1 MLRNTSV
8 ATIAAPEFVN
18 LAEDAL
24 NPGISKADVKVLY
37 LGENRNGSFIN
48 KETAMKMS
56 ETLRAC
62 PIVGAYRKDIDD
74 FGDHGEIIHIENGEI
89 TFDCA
94 TVPYGFVAP
103 DAKVWFKEFT
113 DYDEFGNTVN
123 REYLMTT
130 AYLWTGQYPEIERCV
145 KEGMGQSMEL
155 DGKSIDGHWAEN
167 SESGIEFFIINDAS
181 FTKLCVLGDG
191 VEPCFEGASVEAP
204 NISDKFSKE
213 GFTTTL
219 YNMMNELKFALAEN
233 ADAKDANAKDANAE
247 NANAK
252 DANAENAE
260 KTDDSESVV
269 EETTE
274 FAEKAKEVEEA
285 AEEVEET
292 VDEAVDFAENAE
304 ESIESTES
312 AEVVEENLDQE
323 SDFSA
328 NTEEEKESEEVVENT
343 EESADNE
350 FAEKDAEIETLKSE
364 IASLQE
370 KYSLLETEAEEL
382 RSYKASRISADKDAL
397 INKYNM
403 LSDDDKAEI
412 IANKDSYSYE
422 EIESKLALLY
432 VKKNVDFDDQEEEI
446 PAPNEA
452 TLTFGLSTANGDAEI
467 DPIIELLRDAANK

>member
-94 TVPYGFVAP
+94 TAPYGFVAP

-130 AYLWTGQYPEIERCV
+130 AYLWTGQYPEIERCI

-155 DGKSIDGHWAEN
+155 DGASIDGHWAEN

-233 ADAKDANAKDANAE
+233 ANAKDANAKD
-247 NANAK
+247 
-252 DANAENAE
+252 AE

-269 EETTE
+269 EETTDFTE
-274 FAEKAKEVEEA
+274 NKE
-285 AEEVEET
+285 EEVEET
-292 VDEAVDFAENAE
+292 TEEAVDFAENAE
-304 ESIESTES
+304 ESTES

-364 IASLQE
+364 VASLQE

-412 IANKDSYSYE
+412 VANKDSYSYE

>member
-233 ADAKDANAKDANAE
+233 ADAKDANA
-247 NANAK
+247 
-252 DANAENAE
+252 ENAE
-260 KTDDSESVV
+260 KTDDSESAKE
-269 EETTE
+269 EETAE
-274 FAEKAKEVEEA
+274 FAEKQ
-285 AEEVEET
+285 EEVEET
-292 VDEAVDFAENAE
+292 ADKAVEFAENAE
-304 ESIESTES
+304 ESTESTES

-370 KYSLLETEAEEL
+370 KYSLLKTEAEEL

-412 IANKDSYSYE
+412 VANKDSYSYE

>member
-233 ADAKDANAKDANAE
+233 A
-247 NANAK
+247 
-252 DANAENAE
+252 E
-260 KTDDSESVV
+260 KTDDSESAKE
-269 EETTE
+269 EETTD
-274 FAEKAKEVEEA
+274 FAEKQ
-285 AEEVEET
+285 EEVEET
-292 VDEAVDFAENAE
+292 ADEAVEFAENAE
-304 ESIESTES
+304 ESTESTES

-350 FAEKDAEIETLKSE
+350 FAEKNAEIETLKSE

-403 LSDDDKAEI
+403 LSDNDKAEI
-412 IANKDSYSYE
+412 VANKDSYSCE

-432 VKKNVDFDDQEEEI
+432 VKKNVDFDDQEEEV
-446 PAPNEA
+446 PVSNEA

>member
-233 ADAKDANAKDANAE
+233 ADAKDANA
-247 NANAK
+247 
-252 DANAENAE
+252 ENAE
-260 KTDDSESVV
+260 KTDDSESAKE
-269 EETTE
+269 EETAE
-274 FAEKAKEVEEA
+274 FAENKE
-285 AEEVEET
+285 EEVEET
-292 VDEAVDFAENAE
+292 ADEAVEFAENAE
-304 ESIESTES
+304 ESTESTES

-350 FAEKDAEIETLKSE
+350 FAEKDAEIDTLKSE

>member
-233 ADAKDANAKDANAE
+233 ADAK
-247 NANAK
+247 NANAG
-252 DANAENAE
+252 NAE
-260 KTDDSESVV
+260 KTDESESVV
-269 EETTE
+269 EETTD
-274 FAEKAKEVEEA
+274 FAENQE
-285 AEEVEET
+285 EEVEET
-292 VDEAVDFAENAE
+292 AEEAEIFAENAE

-432 VKKNVDFDDQEEEI
+432 VKKNVDFDDQEEEV
-446 PAPNEA
+446 PVSNEA
-452 TLTFGLSTANGDAEI
+452 TLTFGLSTANSDAEI

>member
-233 ADAKDANAKDANAE
+233 ADTKEANAE
-247 NANAK
+247 NADTK
-252 DANAENAE
+252 EANAENAE
-260 KTDDSESVV
+260 KTDDSESAKE
-269 EETTE
+269 EETTD
-274 FAEKAKEVEEA
+274 FAENQ
-285 AEEVEET
+285 EEVEEIA
-292 VDEAVDFAENAE
+292 DSAEKAE
-304 ESIESTES
+304 ESTES
-312 AEVVEENLDQE
+312 IETVEVVEENLDQE

-412 IANKDSYSYE
+412 VANKDSYSYE

-432 VKKNVDFDDQEEEI
+432 VKKNVDFDDQEEEV
-446 PAPNEA
+446 PVSNEA

>member
-37 LGENRNGSFIN
+37 LGENRNGSFID

-94 TVPYGFVAP
+94 TAPYGFVAP

-130 AYLWTGQYPEIERCV
+130 AYLWTGQYPEIERCI

-155 DGKSIDGHWAEN
+155 DGASIDGHWAEN

-233 ADAKDANAKDANAE
+233 ANAKDANAKD
-247 NANAK
+247 
-252 DANAENAE
+252 AE

-269 EETTE
+269 EETTDFTE
-274 FAEKAKEVEEA
+274 NKE
-285 AEEVEET
+285 EEVEET
-292 VDEAVDFAENAE
+292 TEEAVDFAENAE
-304 ESIESTES
+304 ESTES

-364 IASLQE
+364 VASLQE

-412 IANKDSYSYE
+412 VANKDSYSYE

>member
-233 ADAKDANAKDANAE
+233 A
-247 NANAK
+247 
-252 DANAENAE
+252 E
-260 KTDDSESVV
+260 KTDDSESAKE

-274 FAEKAKEVEEA
+274 FAEKA
-285 AEEVEET
+285 EEVEET
-292 VDEAVDFAENAE
+292 AEEAETFAEKE
-304 ESIESTES
+304 EE
-312 AEVVEENLDQE
+312 ADDVAEENLDQE

-350 FAEKDAEIETLKSE
+350 FAEKDAEIETFKSE

>member
-219 YNMMNELKFALAEN
+219 YNMMNELKFVL
-233 ADAKDANAKDANAE
+233 
-247 NANAK
+247 
-252 DANAENAE
+252 AENAE
-260 KTDDSESVV
+260 KTDDSESAKE

-274 FAEKAKEVEEA
+274 FAEKQ
-285 AEEVEET
+285 EEVEET
-292 VDEAVDFAENAE
+292 ADEAETFAEKVE
-304 ESIESTES
+304 E
-312 AEVVEENLDQE
+312 ADNVVEENLDQE

-328 NTEEEKESEEVVENT
+328 NTEEEKESEEVVENI

-412 IANKDSYSYE
+412 VANKDSYSYE

-432 VKKNVDFDDQEEEI
+432 VKKNVDFDDQEEEV
-446 PAPNEA
+446 PVSNEA

>member
-155 DGKSIDGHWAEN
+155 DGASIDGHWAEN

-233 ADAKDANAKDANAE
+233 ADAE
-247 NANAK
+247 N
-252 DANAENAE
+252 ANAENAE

-274 FAEKAKEVEEA
+274 FAEKA
-285 AEEVEET
+285 EEVEET
-292 VDEAVDFAENAE
+292 AEEAETFAEKE
-304 ESIESTES
+304 EE
-312 AEVVEENLDQE
+312 ADDVAEENLDQE

-382 RSYKASRISADKDAL
+382 RSYKASRISADKDTL

>member
-62 PIVGAYRKDIDD
+62 PIVGAYRKDIDN

-155 DGKSIDGHWAEN
+155 DGASIDGHWAEN

-233 ADAKDANAKDANAE
+233 ANAE
-247 NANAK
+247 NANAEN
-252 DANAENAE
+252 ANAENAE
-260 KTDDSESVV
+260 KTDESESVV
-269 EETTE
+269 EETTD
-274 FAEKAKEVEEA
+274 FAEK
-285 AEEVEET
+285 AEEVEEIA
-292 VDEAVDFAENAE
+292 DSAEKAE
-304 ESIESTES
+304 EFTESTETV
-312 AEVVEENLDQE
+312 EVVEENLDQE

-350 FAEKDAEIETLKSE
+350 FAEKDSEIETLKSE

-446 PAPNEA
+446 HVPNEA

>member
-233 ADAKDANAKDANAE
+233 A
-247 NANAK
+247 
-252 DANAENAE
+252 E
-260 KTDDSESVV
+260 KTDDSESAKE

-274 FAEKAKEVEEA
+274 FAEKQ
-285 AEEVEET
+285 EEVEET
-292 VDEAVDFAENAE
+292 ADEAVDFAENAE
-304 ESIESTES
+304 ESTESTES
-312 AEVVEENLDQE
+312 AGVVEENLDQE

-343 EESADNE
+343 EESADDE

-412 IANKDSYSYE
+412 VANKDSYSYE

>member
-62 PIVGAYRKDIDD
+62 PIVGAYRKDIDN

-155 DGKSIDGHWAEN
+155 DGASIDGHWAEN

-233 ADAKDANAKDANAE
+233 ANAENANAE
-247 NANAK
+247 NANAENANAENANAEN
-252 DANAENAE
+252 ANAENAE
-260 KTDDSESVV
+260 KTDESESVV
-269 EETTE
+269 EETTD
-274 FAEKAKEVEEA
+274 FAEK
-285 AEEVEET
+285 AEEVEEIA
-292 VDEAVDFAENAE
+292 DSAEKAE
-304 ESIESTES
+304 EFTESTETV
-312 AEVVEENLDQE
+312 EVVEENLDQE

-350 FAEKDAEIETLKSE
+350 FAEKDSEIETLKSE

-446 PAPNEA
+446 HVPNEA

>member
-233 ADAKDANAKDANAE
+233 ASAKEANAD
-247 NANAK
+247 
-252 DANAENAE
+252 NAE

-274 FAEKAKEVEEA
+274 FAEKQ
-285 AEEVEET
+285 EEVEET
-292 VDEAVDFAENAE
+292 ADEAVEFAENAE
-304 ESIESTES
+304 ESTESTEF
-312 AEVVEENLDQE
+312 AEVVEENLDQK

-412 IANKDSYSYE
+412 VANKDSYSYE

-432 VKKNVDFDDQEEEI
+432 VKKNVDFDDQEEEV

>member
-62 PIVGAYRKDIDD
+62 PIVGAYRKDIND

-233 ADAKDANAKDANAE
+233 ADAKDANVEK
-247 NANAK
+247 
-252 DANAENAE
+252 AE
-260 KTDDSESVV
+260 KTDDSEFVA
-269 EETTE
+269 EDAETTD
-274 FAEKAKEVEEA
+274 FAEKQ
-285 AEEVEET
+285 EEVEET
-292 VDEAVDFAENAE
+292 AEEAETFAENTE
-304 ESIESTES
+304 ETVEP
-312 AEVVEENLDQE
+312 VEENLDQE
-323 SDFSA
+323 SDFSV
-328 NTEEEKESEEVVENT
+328 NTEEEKESEEKVENT

-370 KYSLLETEAEEL
+370 KYSLLETEVEEL

-412 IANKDSYSYE
+412 VANKDSYSYE

>member
-233 ADAKDANAKDANAE
+233 A
-247 NANAK
+247 
-252 DANAENAE
+252 E
-260 KTDDSESVV
+260 KTDDSESAKE
-269 EETTE
+269 EETTD
-274 FAEKAKEVEEA
+274 FAEKQ
-285 AEEVEET
+285 EEVEET
-292 VDEAVDFAENAE
+292 ADEAIEFAENAE
-304 ESIESTES
+304 ESTESTES

-328 NTEEEKESEEVVENT
+328 NTEEEKESEEEVENS

-412 IANKDSYSYE
+412 VANKDSYSYE

>member
-94 TVPYGFVAP
+94 TIPYGFVAP

-167 SESGIEFFIINDAS
+167 YESGIEFFIINDAS
-181 FTKLCVLGDG
+181 FTKLCVLGDD

-233 ADAKDANAKDANAE
+233 ADAKDADAKD
-247 NANAK
+247 ANAK
-252 DANAENAE
+252 DANAENTE
-260 KTDDSESVV
+260 KTDDSESAKE
-269 EETTE
+269 EETAE
-274 FAEKAKEVEEA
+274 FAEKQ
-285 AEEVEET
+285 EEVEET
-292 VDEAVDFAENAE
+292 ADEAETFAEKE
-304 ESIESTES
+304 E
-312 AEVVEENLDQE
+312 ADNVVEENLDQE
-323 SDFSA
+323 SDFYA
-328 NTEEEKESEEVVENT
+328 NTEEEDESEEVVENT

-432 VKKNVDFDDQEEEI
+432 VKKNVDFDDQEEEV

>member
-233 ADAKDANAKDANAE
+233 A
-247 NANAK
+247 
-252 DANAENAE
+252 E
-260 KTDDSESVV
+260 KTDESESVV
-269 EETTE
+269 EETTN
-274 FAEKAKEVEEA
+274 FAEKQ
-285 AEEVEET
+285 EEVEET
-292 VDEAVDFAENAE
+292 ADEAVDFTENAE
-304 ESIESTES
+304 ESTES

-370 KYSLLETEAEEL
+370 KYSLLEIEAEEL

-432 VKKNVDFDDQEEEI
+432 VKKNVDFDDQEEEV
-446 PAPNEA
+446 PVSNEA

>member
-155 DGKSIDGHWAEN
+155 DGASIDGHWAEN

-233 ADAKDANAKDANAE
+233 ADAKDANAK
-247 NANAK
+247 
-252 DANAENAE
+252 NAE

-274 FAEKAKEVEEA
+274 FAEKEEEA
-285 AEEVEET
+285 
-292 VDEAVDFAENAE
+292 DN
-304 ESIESTES
+304 
-312 AEVVEENLDQE
+312 VVEENLDQE

-328 NTEEEKESEEVVENT
+328 NAEEEKESEEVVENT

-370 KYSLLETEAEEL
+370 KYALLETEAEEL

-412 IANKDSYSYE
+412 VANKDSYSYE

-432 VKKNVDFDDQEEEI
+432 VKKNVDFDDQEEEV
-446 PAPNEA
+446 PVSNEA

>member
-233 ADAKDANAKDANAE
+233 A
-247 NANAK
+247 
-252 DANAENAE
+252 E
-260 KTDDSESVV
+260 KTDDSESAK
-269 EETTE
+269 EKETTD
-274 FAEKAKEVEEA
+274 FAEKQ
-285 AEEVEET
+285 EEVEET
-292 VDEAVDFAENAE
+292 ADEAVDFAENAE

-350 FAEKDAEIETLKSE
+350 FAEKDAEIDTLKSE

-370 KYSLLETEAEEL
+370 KYSLLEAEAEEL

>member
-155 DGKSIDGHWAEN
+155 DGASIDGHWAEN

-204 NISDKFSKE
+204 SISDKFSKE

-233 ADAKDANAKDANAE
+233 ADAKDANA
-247 NANAK
+247 
-252 DANAENAE
+252 ENAE
-260 KTDDSESVV
+260 KTDDSESAKE
-269 EETTE
+269 EETAE
-274 FAEKAKEVEEA
+274 FAEKQ
-285 AEEVEET
+285 EEVEET
-292 VDEAVDFAENAE
+292 ADKAVEFAENAE
-304 ESIESTES
+304 ESTESTES

-328 NTEEEKESEEVVENT
+328 NTEEENESEEKVENT

-382 RSYKASRISADKDAL
+382 RSYRASRISADKDAL

>member
-204 NISDKFSKE
+204 NISDKFTKE

-233 ADAKDANAKDANAE
+233 ANTKE
-247 NANAK
+247 
-252 DANAENAE
+252 ANAENAE
-260 KTDDSESVV
+260 KTDDSESVKE

-274 FAEKAKEVEEA
+274 FAENKE
-285 AEEVEET
+285 EEVEET
-292 VDEAVDFAENAE
+292 AGEAVEFAENAE
-304 ESIESTES
+304 ESTESTES

-350 FAEKDAEIETLKSE
+350 FVEKDAEIETLKSE

-412 IANKDSYSYE
+412 VANKDSYSYE

>member
-155 DGKSIDGHWAEN
+155 DGASIDGRWAEN

-233 ADAKDANAKDANAE
+233 ADAKDANA
-247 NANAK
+247 
-252 DANAENAE
+252 ENAE
-260 KTDDSESVV
+260 KTDDSESAKE

-274 FAEKAKEVEEA
+274 FVEKQ
-285 AEEVEET
+285 EEVEET
-292 VDEAVDFAENAE
+292 AEEAETFAEKE
-304 ESIESTES
+304 EK
-312 AEVVEENLDQE
+312 ADDVAEENLDQE

-328 NTEEEKESEEVVENT
+328 NTEEEKESEEVVENS

-350 FAEKDAEIETLKSE
+350 FAEKDAEIETLKSK

-370 KYSLLETEAEEL
+370 KYSLLEIEAEEL

-412 IANKDSYSYE
+412 VANKDSYSCE

-432 VKKNVDFDDQEEEI
+432 VKKNVDFDDQEEEV
-446 PAPNEA
+446 PVSNEA

>member
-233 ADAKDANAKDANAE
+233 ADAKDANV
-247 NANAK
+247 
-252 DANAENAE
+252 ENAE
-260 KTDDSESVV
+260 KTDDSESAKE

-274 FAEKAKEVEEA
+274 FAEKQ
-285 AEEVEET
+285 EEVEET
-292 VDEAVDFAENAE
+292 ADEAVEFAENAE
-304 ESIESTES
+304 ESTESTES

-370 KYSLLETEAEEL
+370 KYSLLEAEAEEL

-412 IANKDSYSYE
+412 VANKDSYSYE

-432 VKKNVDFDDQEEEI
+432 VKKNVDFDDQEEEV
-446 PAPNEA
+446 PVSNEA

>member
-48 KETAMKMS
+48 KETAIKMS

-167 SESGIEFFIINDAS
+167 FESGIEFFIINDAS

-233 ADAKDANAKDANAE
+233 A
-247 NANAK
+247 
-252 DANAENAE
+252 E
-260 KTDDSESVV
+260 KTDDSESAKE
-269 EETTE
+269 EETTD
-274 FAEKAKEVEEA
+274 FAEKQ
-285 AEEVEET
+285 EEVEET
-292 VDEAVDFAENAE
+292 TDEAVEFAENAE
-304 ESIESTES
+304 ESTESTES

-432 VKKNVDFDDQEEEI
+432 VKKNVDFDDQEEEV
-446 PAPNEA
+446 PVSNEA

>member
-37 LGENRNGSFIN
+37 LGENRNGSFIT

-155 DGKSIDGHWAEN
+155 DGASIDGHWAEN

-233 ADAKDANAKDANAE
+233 A
-247 NANAK
+247 
-252 DANAENAE
+252 E
-260 KTDDSESVV
+260 KTDDSESAKE

-274 FAEKAKEVEEA
+274 FAEKAEEVEEA
-285 AEEVEET
+285 A
-292 VDEAVDFAENAE
+292 DEAVDFAENVE

-412 IANKDSYSYE
+412 VANKDSYSYE

-432 VKKNVDFDDQEEEI
+432 VKKNVDFDDQDEEI

>member
-155 DGKSIDGHWAEN
+155 DGASIDGHWAEN

-233 ADAKDANAKDANAE
+233 ADT
-247 NANAK
+247 K

-260 KTDDSESVV
+260 KTDDSESAKE
-269 EETTE
+269 EETAE
-274 FAEKAKEVEEA
+274 FAEKQE
-285 AEEVEET
+285 EEVEET
-292 VDEAVDFAENAE
+292 ADEAVEFAENAE
-304 ESIESTES
+304 ESTESTES

-328 NTEEEKESEEVVENT
+328 NTEEEKESEEVVENS
-343 EESADNE
+343 EESTDNE

-370 KYSLLETEAEEL
+370 KYSFLETEVEEL

-432 VKKNVDFDDQEEEI
+432 VKKNVDFDDQEEEV
-446 PAPNEA
+446 PVSNEA

>member
-37 LGENRNGSFIN
+37 LGENRNGSFIT

-155 DGKSIDGHWAEN
+155 DGASIDGHWAEN

-233 ADAKDANAKDANAE
+233 ADAKDADAK
-247 NANAK
+247 
-252 DANAENAE
+252 NAE

-274 FAEKAKEVEEA
+274 FAEKA
-285 AEEVEET
+285 EEVEET
-292 VDEAVDFAENAE
+292 TEEAETFAEKE
-304 ESIESTES
+304 EE
-312 AEVVEENLDQE
+312 ADDVAEENLDQE

-412 IANKDSYSYE
+412 VANKDSYSYE

>member
-213 GFTTTL
+213 NFTTTL
-219 YNMMNELKFALAEN
+219 YNMMNELKFAL
-233 ADAKDANAKDANAE
+233 AE

-260 KTDDSESVV
+260 KTDDSESIKE

-274 FAEKAKEVEEA
+274 FAENKE
-285 AEEVEET
+285 EEVEET
-292 VDEAVDFAENAE
+292 ADEAVEFAENAE
-304 ESIESTES
+304 ESTESTES

-328 NTEEEKESEEVVENT
+328 NTEEEKESEEKVENT

-370 KYSLLETEAEEL
+370 KYSLLETEVEEL
-382 RSYKASRISADKDAL
+382 RSYKASRVSADKDAL

-412 IANKDSYSYE
+412 VANKDSYSYE

-432 VKKNVDFDDQEEEI
+432 VKKNVDFDDQEEEV
-446 PAPNEA
+446 PVSNEA

>member
-233 ADAKDANAKDANAE
+233 A
-247 NANAK
+247 
-252 DANAENAE
+252 E
-260 KTDDSESVV
+260 KTDDSESAKE

-274 FAEKAKEVEEA
+274 FVEKAEEVEEA
-285 AEEVEET
+285 A
-292 VDEAVDFAENAE
+292 DEAVEFAENAE
-304 ESIESTES
+304 ESTESTES
-312 AEVVEENLDQE
+312 AEEVEENLDQE

-412 IANKDSYSYE
+412 IANKDSYSCE

-432 VKKNVDFDDQEEEI
+432 VKKNVDFDDQEEEV
-446 PAPNEA
+446 PVSNEA
-452 TLTFGLSTANGDAEI
+452 ILTFGLSTANGDAEI

>member
-155 DGKSIDGHWAEN
+155 DGASIDGHWAEN

-233 ADAKDANAKDANAE
+233 ADAKDANA
-247 NANAK
+247 
-252 DANAENAE
+252 ENAE
-260 KTDDSESVV
+260 KTDDSESAKE
-269 EETTE
+269 EETAE
-274 FAEKAKEVEEA
+274 FAEKQ
-285 AEEVEET
+285 EEVEET
-292 VDEAVDFAENAE
+292 ADEAETFAEKE
-304 ESIESTES
+304 E
-312 AEVVEENLDQE
+312 ADNVVKENLDQE

-328 NTEEEKESEEVVENT
+328 NTEEEKESEEVVKNT

-412 IANKDSYSYE
+412 VANKDSYSYE

-432 VKKNVDFDDQEEEI
+432 VKKNVDFDDQEEEV
-446 PAPNEA
+446 PVSNEA

-467 DPIIELLRDAANK
+467 DPIIELLRDAANR

>member
-37 LGENRNGSFIN
+37 LGENRNGSFIT

-155 DGKSIDGHWAEN
+155 DGASIDGHWAEN

-204 NISDKFSKE
+204 TISDKFSKE

-233 ADAKDANAKDANAE
+233 A
-247 NANAK
+247 
-252 DANAENAE
+252 E
-260 KTDDSESVV
+260 KTDDSESVKE
-269 EETTE
+269 EETTD
-274 FAEKAKEVEEA
+274 FAENQ
-285 AEEVEET
+285 EEVEET
-292 VDEAVDFAENAE
+292 ADEAETFAENE
-304 ESIESTES
+304 EETN
-312 AEVVEENLDQE
+312 EVAEENLDQE

-328 NTEEEKESEEVVENT
+328 NTEEEKESEEVIENS

-412 IANKDSYSYE
+412 VANKDSYSYE

-432 VKKNVDFDDQEEEI
+432 VKKNVDFDDQDEEAPI
-446 PAPNEA
+446 PNEA
-452 TLTFGLSTANGDAEI
+452 TVTFGLSTANGDAEI

>member
-155 DGKSIDGHWAEN
+155 DGASIDGHWAEN

-233 ADAKDANAKDANAE
+233 A
-247 NANAK
+247 
-252 DANAENAE
+252 E
-260 KTDDSESVV
+260 KTDDSESAKE
-269 EETTE
+269 EETTK
-274 FAEKAKEVEEA
+274 FAENQ
-285 AEEVEET
+285 EEVEET
-292 VDEAVDFAENAE
+292 ADEAVEGSTEF
-304 ESIESTES
+304 TES
-312 AEVVEENLDQE
+312 AKEVEENLDQE

-382 RSYKASRISADKDAL
+382 RSYKASRVSADKDAL

-412 IANKDSYSYE
+412 VANKDSYSYE

-432 VKKNVDFDDQEEEI
+432 VKKNVDFDDQEEEV
-446 PAPNEA
+446 PVSNEA

>member
-213 GFTTTL
+213 NFTTTL

-233 ADAKDANAKDANAE
+233 V
-247 NANAK
+247 
-252 DANAENAE
+252 E
-260 KTDDSESVV
+260 KTDDSESAKE
-269 EETTE
+269 EETTD
-274 FAEKAKEVEEA
+274 FAEKQ
-285 AEEVEET
+285 EEVEET
-292 VDEAVDFAENAE
+292 ADEAVDFAENAE

-328 NTEEEKESEEVVENT
+328 NTEEEKESEEEVENT

-364 IASLQE
+364 ITSLQE
-370 KYSLLETEAEEL
+370 KYSLLEAEAEEL

>member
-37 LGENRNGSFIN
+37 LGENRNGSFID

-233 ADAKDANAKDANAE
+233 ADAKDADAKDANAE
-247 NANAK
+247 K
-252 DANAENAE
+252 AE
-260 KTDDSESVV
+260 KTDDSESVKE

-274 FAEKAKEVEEA
+274 FAENKEKEVEETA
-285 AEEVEET
+285 
-292 VDEAVDFAENAE
+292 DEAVDFAENAE
-304 ESIESTES
+304 ESTESTES
-312 AEVVEENLDQE
+312 AEENLDQE

-432 VKKNVDFDDQEEEI
+432 VKKNVDFDDQDEEI

>member
-233 ADAKDANAKDANAE
+233 ADAK
-247 NANAK
+247 NANAG
-252 DANAENAE
+252 NAE
-260 KTDDSESVV
+260 KTDESESVV
-269 EETTE
+269 EETID
-274 FAEKAKEVEEA
+274 FAENQE
-285 AEEVEET
+285 EEVEET
-292 VDEAVDFAENAE
+292 AEEAEIFAENAE

-432 VKKNVDFDDQEEEI
+432 VKKNVDFDDQEEEV
-446 PAPNEA
+446 PVSNEA
-452 TLTFGLSTANGDAEI
+452 TLTFGLSTANSDAEI

>member
-233 ADAKDANAKDANAE
+233 A
-247 NANAK
+247 
-252 DANAENAE
+252 E

-269 EETTE
+269 EETTD
-274 FAEKAKEVEEA
+274 FVENK
-285 AEEVEET
+285 EEVEET
-292 VDEAVDFAENAE
+292 ADKAVEFAENAE
-304 ESIESTES
+304 ESTESTES

-370 KYSLLETEAEEL
+370 KYSLLETEAKEL

-412 IANKDSYSYE
+412 VANKDSYSYE

-432 VKKNVDFDDQEEEI
+432 VKKNVDFDDQDEEI

>member
-155 DGKSIDGHWAEN
+155 DGASIDGHWAEN

-233 ADAKDANAKDANAE
+233 ADAKDANA
-247 NANAK
+247 
-252 DANAENAE
+252 ENAE
-260 KTDDSESVV
+260 KTDDSESAKE
-269 EETTE
+269 EETTD
-274 FAEKAKEVEEA
+274 FAEK

-292 VDEAVDFAENAE
+292 AEEAETFAENAE
-304 ESIESTES
+304 ESTES

-328 NTEEEKESEEVVENT
+328 NTEEEKESEEEVKNS

-412 IANKDSYSYE
+412 VANKDSYSYE

-446 PAPNEA
+446 PTPDEA

>member
-233 ADAKDANAKDANAE
+233 ADAKDADAE
-247 NANAK
+247 K
-252 DANAENAE
+252 AE
-260 KTDDSESVV
+260 KTDDSESAKE
-269 EETTE
+269 EETTD
-274 FAEKAKEVEEA
+274 FAENKE
-285 AEEVEET
+285 EEVEET
-292 VDEAVDFAENAE
+292 ADEAVEFAENAE
-304 ESIESTES
+304 ESTESTES

-328 NTEEEKESEEVVENT
+328 NTEEENELEEEVENT

-370 KYSLLETEAEEL
+370 KCSLLETEAEEL
-382 RSYKASRISADKDAL
+382 RSYKASRVSADKDAL

-446 PAPNEA
+446 LAPNEA